1 MLMRLFLLI
10 RLTGRGM
17 PASQEKVPGTKHV
30 AWLRAAVLG
39 ANDGIVSTGSL
50 LLGVAAAHGTH
61 SNVLIAGA
69 ASLVA
74 GAMSMAAGEFVSVHS
89 QEDAEQADLQRERAK
104 LEADSESERKEL
116 VAIYVERGLDRALA
130 EQVADQL
137 IARDALGAYA
147 RDELGMSE
155 PYKAHPIQAAVA
167 SACSYSF
174 GAVLP
179 LLVAA
184 LFPTHLIVAVSAT
197 SLVFLAVLGALA
209 AHTGGANMTIAA
221 IRVTFWGALALGVTM
236 GVGALLGTSVW

>member
-1 MLMRLFLLI
+1 MLMRLFRLI
-10 RLTGRGM
+10 TLPGRSI
-17 PASQEKVPGTKHV
+17 PAKQEKGPGTKHV

-50 LLGVAAAHGTH
+50 LLGVAAAHGSH

-89 QEDAEQADLQRERAK
+89 QEDAEQADLRRERAK
-104 LEADSESERKEL
+104 LEADSESEQREL
-116 VAIYVERGLDRALA
+116 VALYVARGLDRELA

-155 PYKAHPIQAAVA
+155 PYKAHPIQGAAA

-174 GAVLP
+174 GAAVP
-179 LLVAA
+179 LAVAA
-184 LFPTHLIVAVSAT
+184 AAPTHLIMAVSVT
-197 SLVFLAVLGALA
+197 SLV
-209 AHTGGANMTIAA
+209 
-221 IRVTFWGALALGVTM
+221 
-236 GVGALLGTSVW
+236 